1 MGGICLKGSIL
12 RQLREQKG
20 LTQAEL
26 GKILHISQTA
36 ISHYETDTDTPSRE
50 IEKAIAEFF
59 NVSIEYLNGESEH
72 QALGAQLH
80 EEYASGITL
89 LQILQDMIK
98 LSPKHRISLV
108 DVIQSF
114 AMTGKKK

>member
-1 MGGICLKGSIL
+1 MKGSIL

-26 GKILHISQTA
+26 GKLIHVSQTA
-36 ISHYETDTDTPSRE
+36 ISHYETDTDTASRE
-50 IEKAIAEFF
+50 TEKALAEIFD
-59 NVSIEYLNGESEH
+59 VSIQFLNGESEH

-80 EEYASGITL
+80 EEYASGVTL
-89 LQILQDMIK
+89 LQILQDMIQ
-98 LSPKHRISLV
+98 LSPKHRASLV

-114 AMTGKKK
+114 AVTDKKK